1 MLERVR
7 RTDFPIAFRGYD
19 RAAVDA
25 YVADIAE
32 LVAELEAT
40 QSREAVVERALE
52 QVGEE
57 TTEILKRAHETAAE
71 VTARARAQAEGRLQR
86 AEAEAEELRREADDQ
101 VRRVH
106 ADAGAIWEE
115 RSRLIEDMRVLAEE
129 LLAVADTALERMPA
143 PEAREQA
150 SGRPSPA
157 ARQPWFP
164 SDDEPTVEAP
174 DPGEPETDE
183 SDPASDSRS

>member
-1 MLERVR
+1 VLERVR

-40 QSREAVVERALE
+40 TSREAVVERALE

-86 AEAEAEELRREADDQ
+86 AETEADELRREAEDQ

-115 RSRLIEDMRVLAEE
+115 RSHLIEDMRALAEE
-129 LLAVADTALERMPA
+129 LLAVADNALERMPV
-143 PEAREQA
+143 PEAREPL
-150 SGRPSPA
+150 SGGPSPA
-157 ARQPWFP
+157 GREPWFP
-164 SDDEPTVEAP
+164 PDDEPTVEAP
-174 DPGEPETDE
+174 ETGEIETDE